1 VRSACA
7 LEAWAEAELACG
19 AHATMAPEL
28 QRLVSRHPLRERLRA
43 LLMVALYRCCRQ
55 SEALAAYHAARRAL
69 VDGLGIEP
77 GSELRELQRAILEQ
91 SPALEL
97 RPRGAILAVAPP
109 PLAQAA

>member
-1 VRSACA
+1 
-7 LEAWAEAELACG
+7 
-19 AHATMAPEL
+19 
-28 QRLVSRHPLRERLRA
+28 
-43 LLMVALYRCCRQ
+43 MVALYRCCRQ

-97 RPRGAILAVAPP
+97 RPHGVGLTVAPLA
-109 PLAQAA
+109 LAQAA

>member
-1 VRSACA
+1 
-7 LEAWAEAELACG
+7 
-19 AHATMAPEL
+19 
-28 QRLVSRHPLRERLRA
+28 
-43 LLMVALYRCCRQ
+43 MVALYRCCRQ
-55 SEALAAYHAARRAL
+55 GEALAAYHAARRAL

-97 RPRGAILAVAPP
+97 RPPGAVFSMTSP